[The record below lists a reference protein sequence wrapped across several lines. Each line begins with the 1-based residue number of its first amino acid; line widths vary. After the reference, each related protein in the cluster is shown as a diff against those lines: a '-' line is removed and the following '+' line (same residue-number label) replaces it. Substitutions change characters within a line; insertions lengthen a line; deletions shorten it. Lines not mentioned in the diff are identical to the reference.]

1 MGFKTILVIASL
13 ILCSCTNTKS
23 RNLENVRNEQVKKL
37 SDTLV
42 VACNG
47 EKYRLEVDYD
57 QESKSK
63 FISIFNENKIYKR
76 VNLPS
81 QLDYSGF
88 SLNGFLK
95 TEKGFVVSVEYGS
108 INYYQKEFYFQ
119 CKQNGFNLYQI
130 RTSSFN
136 KIDPSKESVLD
147 SMLSSQMSLKDF
159 MFIPFLE

>member
-13 ILCSCTNTKS
+13 IFCSCTNTKS
-23 RNLENVRNEQVKKL
+23 RNLENLRNEQLKEL

-42 VACNG
+42 VICNG
-47 EKYRLEVDYD
+47 EEYRLEVDYD
-57 QESKSK
+57 QESK
-63 FISIFNENKIYKR
+63 FIRVFNENKIYKR

-95 TEKGFVVSVEYGS
+95 TEKGFIVSVEYGS

-119 CKQNGFNLYQI
+119 CKQNGFNLHQI

-136 KIDPSKESVLD
+136 KRDPSKESVQD
-147 SMLSSQMSLKDF
+147 SILSSQMSLKDF

>member
-1 MGFKTILVIASL
+1 M
-13 ILCSCTNTKS
+13 NTKS
-23 RNLENVRNEQVKKL
+23 RNLENVRNEQVEEL

-42 VACNG
+42 VNCNG
-47 EKYRLEVDYD
+47 EEYRLEVDYD
-57 QESKSK
+57 QELKSK
-63 FISIFNENKIYKR
+63 YISVFNENKIYKK

-136 KIDPSKESVLD
+136 KRNPSKETVLD
-147 SMLSSQMSLKDF
+147 SILSPQMALKDF
-159 MFIPFLE
+159 RFIPFLE